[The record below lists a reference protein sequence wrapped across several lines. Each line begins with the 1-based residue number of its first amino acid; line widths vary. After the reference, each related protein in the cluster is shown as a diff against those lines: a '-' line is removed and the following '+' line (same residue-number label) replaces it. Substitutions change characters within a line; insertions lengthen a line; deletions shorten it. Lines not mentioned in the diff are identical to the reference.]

1 VPRPHISAVVLAA
14 GLSKRMGAF
23 KPLLPLDG
31 KALLVHVIETLQA
44 VDEIRTILVVT
55 GHEERR
61 LKAALQ
67 SAPVSFV
74 HNAAYAS
81 GEMLSSVQA
90 GLRALPADVEAVV
103 LALGDQPAVQPE
115 TVRRLVR
122 TWLEQ
127 KPALVLPVFHGRRG
141 HPLLL
146 CMSLRAEI
154 LALPKNATLKTAVH
168 RHLGEAVQ
176 IAVDDAAVTADV
188 DTPEDYQR
196 AQREGQLASG
206 EWRVTS

>member
-1 VPRPHISAVVLAA
+1 VPRPNISAVVLAA

-23 KPLLPLDG
+23 KPLLPLGG
-31 KALLVHVIETLQA
+31 KALLVHVIETLKA
-44 VDEIRTILVVT
+44 VDEIQTIVVVT

-61 LKAALQ
+61 LMTTLQ
-67 SAPVSFV
+67 ATPVSFV
-74 HNAAYAS
+74 HNSCYAS

-127 KPALVLPVFHGRRG
+127 RPPLVLPVFHGRRG

-146 CMSLRAEI
+146 SMSLRAEI
-154 LALPKNATLKTAVH
+154 LALPENATLKTVVH
-168 RHLGEAVQ
+168 HHLSEAVQ
-176 IAVDDAAVTADV
+176 TAVDDAAVTADV

-196 AQREGQLASG
+196 AQREG
-206 EWRVTS
+206 RVTSDE

>member
-1 VPRPHISAVVLAA
+1 MPRPNIVAVVLAA

-23 KPLLPLDG
+23 KPLLPLGG
-31 KALLVHVIETLQA
+31 KALLVHVIETLKA
-44 VDEIRTILVVT
+44 VDEIQTIVVVT

-61 LKAALQ
+61 LRAALQ
-67 SAPVSFV
+67 AAPVSFV

-103 LALGDQPAVQPE
+103 LALGDQPAVQAE

-127 KPALVLPVFHGRRG
+127 RPPLVLPVFQGRRG

-154 LALPKNATLKTAVH
+154 LALPENATLKTVVH
-168 RHLGEAVQ
+168 HHLSEAVQ

-196 AQREGQLASG
+196 AQRER
-206 EWRVTS
+206 RVTSEE